1 MYLHQVILMP
11 FFDKIT
17 GLVTTRPQRLSL
29 WAKVQGP
36 TVIFAIRISILRGR
50 FYDLEV
56 DMDSWEFRLLTTSGE
71 IGGQLLHLIARQKS
85 ITNSSVRKMGEKNSD
100 YRKKL
105 SY

>member
-1 MYLHQVILMP
+1 MLLLLSILKKIGQNNFDLDMD
-11 FFDKIT
+11 FFSYDFSDIGCLKNF
-17 GLVTTRPQRLSL
+17 
-29 WAKVQGP
+29 
-36 TVIFAIRISILRGR
+36 FAIRISILRGR
-50 FYDLEV
+50 FYDLEL
-56 DMDSWEFRLLTTSGE
+56 DMDSWEFRLLTTSEE